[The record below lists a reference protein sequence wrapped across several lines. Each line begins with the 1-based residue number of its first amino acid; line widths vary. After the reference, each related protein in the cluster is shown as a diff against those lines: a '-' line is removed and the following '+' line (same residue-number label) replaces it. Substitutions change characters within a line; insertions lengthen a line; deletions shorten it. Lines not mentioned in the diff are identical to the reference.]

1 MKIIKYDIIYALII
15 GVGAGAAF
23 YGTCVFEGI
32 LSYGCGFL
40 FGLLASFLTI
50 WSFEVMVDFF
60 ENKEPQ
66 PTQVWKEVKRE
77 TLGKFTDYGERIQDI
92 TTMYRIAIHE
102 ECLLTK
108 EKRIREVQ
116 SLWPSK

>member
-1 MKIIKYDIIYALII
+1 MKIIKYDVIYALILMAA
-15 GVGAGAAF
+15 AGAAF
-23 YGTCVFEGI
+23 YGTWYFEGI
-32 LSYGCGFL
+32 LSYVCGFL
-40 FGLLASFLTI
+40 FGSLGGFLTI
-50 WSFEVMVDFF
+50 WSFQVMQDFF
-60 ENKEPQ
+60 DTKEPQ
-66 PTQVWKEVKRE
+66 PIHVWKEVKRE
-77 TLGKFTDYGERIQDI
+77 TLGKFIDYGERIQDI